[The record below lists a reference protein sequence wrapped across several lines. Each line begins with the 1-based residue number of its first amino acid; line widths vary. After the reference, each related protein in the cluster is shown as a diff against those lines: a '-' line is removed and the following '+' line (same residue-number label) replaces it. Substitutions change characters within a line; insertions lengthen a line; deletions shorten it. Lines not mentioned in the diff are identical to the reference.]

1 MPSLDVPGASLYYE
15 TDGQIS
21 SPALLLIHAGV
32 ATLRMWD
39 PQVPALAEQHYVV
52 RFDARGYGK
61 TETEDVAFSNPDDA
75 LALLDHLGIERATVI
90 GCSRGGAIALDLA
103 VEHPDRV
110 SGLVTVGSGPSG
122 FPEVELTEREDALF
136 DELDALLA
144 ADQWE
149 QLNRR
154 ETELWTFGPERR
166 ADELDP
172 EFVAKAY
179 ELSAPNI
186 RHHADTPV
194 PTPLDTPAYYR
205 VADIEVP
212 TLVMVGDHDLS
223 EVLAQY
229 EYLAATISHADSCRF
244 RDCAHLPSVERPD
257 EFTTVLL
264 DWLAKHHL

>member
-1 MPSLDVPGASLYYE
+1 MPFLHLPGASLYYE
-15 TDGQIS
+15 AHGSIA

-39 PQVPALAEQHYVV
+39 PQLEALAKQHYVV
-52 RFDARGYGK
+52 RFDTRGYGK
-61 TETEDVAFSNPDDA
+61 TETDDVQFSDRDDA
-75 LALLDHLGIERATVI
+75 LALLDHLGVARATVI

-103 VEHPDRV
+103 VEHPERV

-144 ADQWE
+144 AGRWE
-149 QLNRR
+149 KINRR
-154 ETELWTFGPERR
+154 ETELWTFGPERS

-172 EFVAKAY
+172 AFVAKAY

-186 RHHADTPV
+186 RHHADALS
-194 PTPLDTPAYYR
+194 PTPLDNPAYYR

-223 EVLAQY
+223 EALAQY
-229 EYLAATISHADSCRF
+229 EYLAATIPQADACRF
-244 RDCAHLPSVERPD
+244 RDCAHLPSVERPE

-264 DWLAKHHL
+264 EWLTKHGL

>member
-1 MPSLDVPGASLYYE
+1 MPFLDVPGARLYYE

-39 PQVPALAEQHYVV
+39 PQVPALAKAHYVV
-52 RFDARGYGK
+52 RFDTRGYGE
-61 TETEDVAFSNPDDA
+61 TETEDVQFSDLDDA
-75 LALLDHLGIERATVI
+75 LALLDHLGITRATVI

-103 VEHPDRV
+103 VEHPKRV

-122 FPEVELTEREDALF
+122 FPEVELTEREDAIF

-144 ADQWE
+144 AGQWE
-149 QLNRR
+149 AMNRR
-154 ETELWTFGPERR
+154 ETELWTFGPERK

-172 EFVAKAY
+172 AFVATAY

-186 RHHADTPV
+186 RHHAEAPS
-194 PTPLDTPAYYR
+194 PTPLENPAYYR

-223 EVLAQY
+223 EALAQY
-229 EYLAATISHADSCRF
+229 EYLAATIAHADACRF
-244 RDCAHLPSVERPD
+244 RDCAHLPNVEQPE

-264 DWLAKHHL
+264 DWLTKHGL